1 MIRFEN
7 VVKKYNEQDKAAVDH
22 LDLHIKEG
30 EICMLVGPSGC
41 GKTTTM
47 KMINKLIKAS
57 SGKIFVNGKDI
68 DNIDPIKL
76 RLDIGYVI
84 QDVGLFPHMTIAQNV
99 ATVPR
104 EKGWDQNKIRNKVDE
119 LLELMELDPD
129 VYRDKKPKDLSGGQR
144 QRVGVARALAADP
157 PIMLMDEPFGALDP
171 ITRGKLQDEF
181 LRVQEK
187 IGKTI
192 VFVTHDIDEA
202 IKMGDK
208 IAVMRDGQ
216 LVQFDSPA
224 VILSN
229 PADEFVSELIGSNST
244 LKRMNLI
251 KCNDIMRTIPNI
263 DIIESAEEAVKLM
276 LKTGVKNLIVT
287 EKGQKLA
294 GYISYRE
301 LMKNSGK
308 KIGEIVLPIKETVT
322 PKTTIQDALSTMF
335 SLGRKAIFVSKK
347 KNQVDGIITMDD
359 ILKAVSDDE
368 HNEDGIA

>member
-7 VVKKYNEQDKAAVDH
+7 VVKKYNEKDQPAVDH

-47 KMINKLIKAS
+47 KMVNKLIKAS

-68 DNIDPIKL
+68 DDIDPIKL

-216 LVQFDSPA
+216 LVQFDSPS

-244 LKRMNLI
+244 LKKMNLI

-263 DIIESAEEAVKLM
+263 DIAESAEEAIKLM
-276 LKTGVKNLIVT
+276 MKTGVKNLIVT

-308 KIGEIVLPIKETVT
+308 KIGEIVLPIRETVT